1 MEKDPRKKADAFF
14 DQEGKLLRYPSK
26 RSLRVFVLER
36 VGTAFEEGR
45 DYTEK
50 EVNAIIRERF
60 AFSDVEL
67 IRRELFEA
75 RILGRMPD
83 GSKYWK
89 NKAE

>member
-14 DQEGKLLRYPSK
+14 DREGKLLRYPSK

-50 EVNAIIRERF
+50 EVNAIISEIF
-60 AFSDVEL
+60 DDYCT
-67 IRRELFEA
+67 IRRDMISEGIFA
-75 RILGRMPD
+75 RDGRTYTRI
-83 GSKYWK
+83 K
-89 NKAE
+89 